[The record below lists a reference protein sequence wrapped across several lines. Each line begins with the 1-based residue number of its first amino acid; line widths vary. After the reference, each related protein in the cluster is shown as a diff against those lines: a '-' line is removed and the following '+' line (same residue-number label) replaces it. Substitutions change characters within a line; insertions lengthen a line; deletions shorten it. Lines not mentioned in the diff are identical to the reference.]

1 MLLMLRRIACNFRME
16 EMNKAGTGKKI
27 LIILYLAAIHI
38 AFGLLLYERFFTTE
52 NAEKS
57 QINEVVPLPTPLE
70 IPFEDSSFAA
80 NSQAVNQPPTNVNN
94 STQNINNSIQNA
106 NQAENR
112 QTTIVLPTSD
122 KLMIPVVGIKKESL
136 TDTFNDARSENR
148 VHNAIDIMA
157 PQGTPVV
164 AAADGEIARFFDS
177 NLGGITIYQFSKDK
191 KFIYYYAH
199 LQKRADGL
207 EEKVFVPQGKVIGY
221 VGDTGNAGAGNF
233 HLHFSISIPSSP
245 QRYWEGEN
253 INPFPLLKEGVE
265 ATAR

>member
-1 MLLMLRRIACNFRME
+1 ME
-16 EMNKAGTGKKI
+16 EMSKAGTGKKI

-38 AFGLLLYERFFTTE
+38 VLGLLLYERFFTTK

-70 IPFEDSSFAA
+70 ILFEDSSFAA
-80 NSQAVNQPPTNVNN
+80 NSQPVNSQTVNQPPTTSNN
-94 STQNINNSIQNA
+94 LPQNINSSIQNA
-106 NQAENR
+106 NQSENR
-112 QTTIVLPTSD
+112 QPTIVLPTSD

-207 EEKVFVPQGKVIGY
+207 QEKVFVPQGKVIGY

-253 INPFPLLKEGVE
+253 INPFSLLKDGVE
-265 ATAR
+265 AQAR